1 MSTAGTGQPVSR
13 AATKL
18 SKKFSFQQ
26 NKMRHVKKQEKKKKR
41 PIYRKKEQTVRVT
54 RCQVKQ
60 SYKYVQR
67 TKGKYD

>member
-26 NKMRHVKKQEKKKKR
+26 NKMRHVKKQEKKKKKTY
-41 PIYRKKEQTVRVT
+41 IQE
-54 RCQVKQ
+54 
-60 SYKYVQR
+60 
-67 TKGKYD
+67 KGTNCEGDQMSG